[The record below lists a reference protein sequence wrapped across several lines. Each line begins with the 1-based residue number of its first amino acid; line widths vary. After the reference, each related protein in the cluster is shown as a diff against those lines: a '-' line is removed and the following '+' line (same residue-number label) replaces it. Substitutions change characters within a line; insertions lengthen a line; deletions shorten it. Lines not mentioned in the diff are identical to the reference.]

1 MILKHTKVYVTVL
14 YCVNIQLWYKI
25 IIDTTRK
32 NNFYRMWINS
42 ELSVSDEITQ
52 NCHGYQNVRIR
63 KPRSKTMISTECFAK
78 MTESAIDYFLK
89 FWLSQILTVTIVCVL
104 ALLAMEVC
112 VCRSHVRTRQHF
124 VDSLETNHLSG
135 WRPVC
140 TGFWMSSSVLLNSI
154 ISIMVNHLLWIL
166 TIWHNLAP
174 ISSSIKTW
182 ILPRRH
188 DCAVLIWCKNSC
200 LVSCW

>member
-1 MILKHTKVYVTVL
+1 MSSWFLPNETFSNKRVCQRIKVTTVILKHTKVYVTVL

-112 VCRSHVRTRQHF
+112 VCRSHVRTRPWSILWSHLKQINWVADDLF
-124 VDSLETNHLSG
+124 V
-135 WRPVC
+135 PVL
-140 TGFWMSSSVLLNSI
+140 GY
-154 ISIMVNHLLWIL
+154 
-166 TIWHNLAP
+166 LAVF
-174 ISSSIKTW
+174 
-182 ILPRRH
+182 
-188 DCAVLIWCKNSC
+188 C
-200 LVSCW
+200 